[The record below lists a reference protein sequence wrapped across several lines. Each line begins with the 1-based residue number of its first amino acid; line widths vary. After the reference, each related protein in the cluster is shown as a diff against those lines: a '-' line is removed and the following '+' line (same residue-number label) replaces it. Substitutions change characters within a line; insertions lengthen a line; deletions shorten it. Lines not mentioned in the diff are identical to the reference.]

1 MTCFTCSR
9 PRSAPCIWCVMLQ
22 VDENI
27 ACLFAIL
34 VGCRILLWVML
45 KVVAKTRWVS
55 LTAVQL
61 ALVTGW

>member
-1 MTCFTCSR
+1 MRIFWSVT
-9 PRSAPCIWCVMLQ
+9 LQ

-45 KVVAKTRWVS
+45 RVVAKTRWVTLRVS
-55 LTAVQL
+55 RLVSTGSVDAGSYFGQL
-61 ALVTGW
+61 P